1 MARCKI
7 HRGNHLLLRC
17 SAFLK
22 CGNSEDGCLKKR
34 RMDLVTITGPKTD
47 TRGSLDVYGSSE
59 MKNFTDFNRFL
70 RVPLLC
76 VNGCLR
82 SSVAH
87 DCLGS
92 ESNATRQS
100 ALPISRVGCSVFGSF
115 QPLLLRFGTFFVSG
129 KSSNFYKRPL
139 SIRQLIL
146 KKS

>member
-1 MARCKI
+1 
-7 HRGNHLLLRC
+7 
-17 SAFLK
+17 
-22 CGNSEDGCLKKR
+22 
-34 RMDLVTITGPKTD
+34 MDLVTITGPKTD

-92 ESNATRQS
+92 ESNVTRQS
-100 ALPISRVGCSVFGSF
+100 ALPISRVFGSF

-139 SIRQLIL
+139 SIRQLI
-146 KKS
+146 KKILTANVNDDR